1 MDSLMRTTGR
11 TFMATCL
18 CVQLA
23 PAAGRLTY
31 ASAGH
36 PPALLRRPDGTV
48 ERLTE
53 ALAAPLGFL
62 SGRRGREAEIVLEPG
77 SVLGMY
83 TDGLVE
89 RRGAS
94 IDEGIE
100 ALGDAMAGTADVD
113 ADALLAALGASRGL
127 EDDVALLV
135 AHAVPVDRAR
145 LDLSLDAVPGTLAP
159 LRRAV
164 RRWLDANGVGAEVA
178 YDILLAVNESATN
191 AIEHAYGPSAARFD
205 VHVHRDGDAVEI
217 VVRDRGRW
225 RPARGR
231 HRGRGLGVMRAT
243 MDSVELHKATVGSE
257 VRMRR
262 RLIAD
267 AGRAP

>member
-1 MDSLMRTTGR
+1 
-11 TFMATCL
+11 
-18 CVQLA
+18 V
-23 PAAGRLTY
+23 Y

-36 PPALLRRPDGTV
+36 PPALLRRADGRV
-48 ERLTE
+48 ERLTG

-62 SGRRGREAEIVLEPG
+62 SGRRGREAEIVLEPDAA
-77 SVLGMY
+77 LAMY

-94 IDEGIE
+94 IDEGID
-100 ALGDAMAGTADVD
+100 ALAAALADTSGARVD
-113 ADALLAALGASRGL
+113 ADSLLAARGATHGL

-135 AHAVPVDRAR
+135 AHALPVDGAR

-159 LRRAV
+159 LRRALAL
-164 RRWLDANGVGAEVA
+164 WLDANAVAGQVA

-191 AIEHAYGPSAARFD
+191 AIEHAYGPGEARFD
-205 VHVHRDGDAVEI
+205 VHARRDGDAVEI
-217 VVRDRGRW
+217 VVRDSGRW

-243 MDSVELHKATVGSE
+243 MDSVDVQRGTVGSE
-257 VRMRR
+257 IRMRR
-262 RLIAD
+262 LVANSGD
-267 AGRAP
+267 AS